1 MTISIESLEPLFPFS
16 FIWDAEWKVS
26 HCGPALRQLWPKMEG
41 CHLSE
46 LVRLQGDEMPLT
58 MEAITLLTG
67 RKVKLERLTGGS
79 GALLGQLFAKED
91 GSGCFLGRMCL
102 RSTKEIEIFGLGRED
117 FANDCAEESLT
128 PAIQEIRQ
136 LGPLTPDTLVNSGLS
151 SSLER
156 EQPLPRPT
164 EVEQSQQDLLQ
175 LEQRWQLALEN
186 SGIAVWE
193 WTIPTGEVV
202 LTPRFHEMLG
212 YTADEWTPHYTTWKA
227 KVHPD
232 DWLTVQE
239 ALNFCWNGE
248 TDHYLNEHRLR
259 CRDGYWKWVR
269 SVGVVVE
276 RSDDGTPL
284 RMLGT
289 HMDVDHE
296 RRATLAVTRRS
307 QLVQSLQRVHHAFLD
322 ENQPQHAFD
331 RMLEIAVRHT
341 ESEFGFIGEIYED
354 STGET
359 QVRTL
364 ALLEMVETVSESGPH
379 RKPQRDSSK
388 VRIFAHLFG
397 DVIRTGE
404 IVIFNPP
411 TSEHSIPQ
419 ESAKP
424 FAQHSLMGIPVF
436 HGMELVGIMGFTN
449 RPGGYQ
455 TELVSELDPY
465 TASLSAMIIRE
476 RDRNKRMDV
485 ELRLRGALQQAEQA
499 SRAKSDFLAVMSHEI
514 RTPLNG
520 IIGMADL
527 LGAGS
532 LSKVQLQQVNAILQ
546 SGQALVSIIDDI
558 LDFAKIEAQAL
569 VLRDEKFDLISMLDS
584 IQDLLGWQAETQG
597 LAFGVILDPAVPA
610 ELIGDVGRLR
620 QVLVNLVG
628 NALKFTTSGE
638 VMIRVNKKGA
648 WLHFAV
654 VDTGSGVSR
663 TDQKRVFEPF
673 TQLDSSASRSS
684 GGTGLGLAICQ
695 RLIKMMKGRIHIES
709 REGEGSIFRFRIPL
723 KSTSDAHVKPSSV
736 PSSSKT
742 VWLVES
748 NAALRECLECIC
760 QRSGCKVRAFHTPIA
775 FIKAIKATTDSVDL
789 LFFDSACLSET
800 QTQSMVKALQSH
812 TASGT
817 RIVNTRAQTP
827 NSKDTFND
835 WTHLPRPWRLTSVMQ
850 LLMAHEEA
858 ATPLNPK
865 KTHLKLRVL
874 IAEDNQISSD
884 VLMFMLRKL
893 GCKATHCSNGAQAV
907 EWVKKADFDLILMD
921 CQMPVLDGYQASIQ
935 IRQLEKAQPAKK
947 RVRIIAV
954 TADAFAED
962 RERCLEVGMDDHLS
976 KPFTLEKLQAV
987 LNQEPSGKVEGNRA
1001 DKLPDRPRE
1010 FTELIKI
1017 IGVEDT
1023 ARLTKR
1029 WLSEAKPRL
1038 QSIRTSCR
1046 TGNWERA
1053 AKEAHAL
1060 VGTSSLFGLEE
1071 VVQSARQA
1079 EREARDSHYLTTNSA
1094 KSLTA
1099 AVARASKILQ
1109 QFVADTAKPPAT

>member
-1 MTISIESLEPLFPFS
+1 MTISIESLEPLFPF
-16 FIWDAEWKVS
+16 FFTWDAEWKVLR
-26 HCGPALRQLWPKMEG
+26 CGPALRQLWPEMEG
-41 CHLSE
+41 GHLAE

-58 MEAITLLTG
+58 LEAFPLLKG
-67 RKVKLERLTGGS
+67 RKVKLERLTVGN
-79 GALLGQLFAKED
+79 GALLGQLFANED
-91 GSGCFLGRMCL
+91 GSGCFLGRMCW

-117 FANDCAEESLT
+117 FAIDCAEASLT
-128 PAIQEIRQ
+128 SAVQEIR
-136 LGPLTPDTLVNSGLS
+136 LPGPQMPNTLVKSGLS
-151 SSLER
+151 SASESG
-156 EQPLPRPT
+156 QPLPNQT
-164 EVEQSQQDLLQ
+164 EVEQGQQDLLQ

-193 WTIPTGEVV
+193 WNIPTGEVV
-202 LTPRFHEMLG
+202 LTPQFHEMLG
-212 YTADEWTPHYTTWKA
+212 YTVDEWATQYKTWKA

-232 DWLTVQE
+232 DWPMVQE

-248 TDHYLNEHRLR
+248 TDHYRNEHRLR

-269 SVGVVVE
+269 SVGLVVE

-289 HMDVDHE
+289 HMDVDRE
-296 RRATLAVTRRS
+296 RRAALALARRS
-307 QLVQSLQRVHHAFLD
+307 QLVQSLQKVHHAFFN
-322 ENQPQHAFD
+322 EYQPQQAFD
-331 RMLEIAVRHT
+331 GMLKIAVRHT
-341 ESEFGFIGEIYED
+341 ESEFGFIGEICED
-354 STGET
+354 PAGET
-359 QVRTL
+359 HLRTL

-379 RKPQRDSSK
+379 RKPQRDPTK
-388 VRIFAHLFG
+388 GRDFAHLFG

-404 IVIFNPP
+404 MVIFNQP

-424 FAQHSLMGIPVF
+424 FGQHSLMGIPVF

-465 TASLSAMIIRE
+465 IASLSAMIIRE

-485 ELRLRGALQQAEQA
+485 ELRLRVALQQAERA

-527 LGAGS
+527 LRTGS
-532 LSKVQLQQVNAILQ
+532 LSKVQLQQVSAILQ

-558 LDFAKIEAQAL
+558 LDFAKIEVQAL
-569 VLRDEKFDLISMLDS
+569 VLRDEEFDLISMLDS
-584 IQDLLGWQAETQG
+584 VQDLLGWQAETQG

-654 VDTGSGVSR
+654 ADTGSGMSR

-695 RLIKMMKGRIHIES
+695 RLIEMMKGRIQIES
-709 REGEGSIFRFRIPL
+709 RKGEGSIFRFRIPL
-723 KSTSDAHVKPSSV
+723 KTASAAQGRPSSL
-736 PSSSKT
+736 PATGKT
-742 VWLVES
+742 AWLVES
-748 NAALRECLECIC
+748 NPALRECLHSIC
-760 QRSGCKVRAFHTPIA
+760 QRSGWKVRAFHTPIS

-789 LFFDSACLSET
+789 LFFDSAWLSET
-800 QTQSMVKALQSH
+800 QTKSMTEGLQSH

-817 RIVNTRAQTP
+817 RIVNTRAQAH
-827 NSKDTFND
+827 NSKVTLND
-835 WTHLPRPWRLTSVMQ
+835 WTHLPRPWRITTVMD
-850 LLMAHEEA
+850 LLMTQDEA
-858 ATPLNPK
+858 AVPRKPK
-865 KTHLKLRVL
+865 KTHFKLRVL

-1001 DKLPDRPRE
+1001 DTLPDRPRE

-1060 VGTSSLFGLEE
+1060 AGTSSLFGLEE

-1079 EREARDSHYLTTNSA
+1079 EREARDSHYLTTNST
-1094 KSLTA
+1094 KSLAA

-1109 QFVADTAKPPAT
+1109 QFVADTAKPSAT